1 MAINPPPHHLVHSWM
16 STNAHSVAGWI
27 EKILLPTVPAI
38 IKVITAQ
45 AGLVR
50 LGIERPSHVPI
61 LREEL
66 TRNDKHPGLPP
77 ADLPTAKR
85 RTCAHTVRNRLNNLI
100 LGLTLLHAAG
110 RLRPGRPQD
119 LDGLEEELR
128 AMRRQVMACGAEGP
142 ELAVAAES
150 ASA

>member
-1 MAINPPPHHLVHSWM
+1 MLVLSRRLD
-16 STNAHSVAGWI
+16 

-50 LGIERPSHVPI
+50 LGIEAPSHVPI

-77 ADLPTAKR
+77 AEPADGEAPNLRHA
-85 RTCAHTVRNRLNNLI
+85 VRNRLNNLI
-100 LGLTLLHAAG
+100 LGLTLLRMQLADCDPAV
-110 RLRPGRPQD
+110 RKT
-119 LDGLEEELR
+119 LDGLEEELQ
-128 AMRRQVMACGAEGP
+128 AMRRHVMSCGGESP
-142 ELAVAAES
+142 EPAVAAKTP
-150 ASA
+150 A